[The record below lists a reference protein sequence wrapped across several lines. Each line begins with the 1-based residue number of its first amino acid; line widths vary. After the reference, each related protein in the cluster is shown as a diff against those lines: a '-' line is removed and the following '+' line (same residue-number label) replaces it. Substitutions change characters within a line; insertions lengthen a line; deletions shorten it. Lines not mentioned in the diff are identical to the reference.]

1 MAGFKR
7 ASKAAA
13 KLRLGLIGPAG
24 SGKTYTALRI
34 AAGLGGKIA
43 VVDTERG
50 SASLYA
56 GERGIDFDV
65 IELDTYEVERF
76 IEAIKDAASGGYATI
91 IIDSLSHAWAG
102 KGGILEFVDKSA
114 KRNSGGGNFGAWRD
128 ATPRHNALVD
138 AILGAPLHVICTLRS
153 KVEYVV
159 ENVGGRNQVRKVGL
173 QPVQRDGLEYEFTV
187 VGDVTQEHD
196 LIVTKT
202 RAAFLKDAVIRE
214 AGEDLG
220 QQLAAWLADGDTPA
234 PQAAPVQPTSAV
246 SLEARPVGSCFD
258 EIAQEIAESTDPAW
272 LKQTIGSL
280 LDGNP
285 PTMSVIQRGKLS
297 QMATRRL
304 CDLTGSDLHGFPC
317 KKRSQEPAAPP
328 AQPATTDELPLPER
342 IAESIRTAKSDRT
355 LKKILAR
362 LDVLVAEDQ
371 IDGNQWSTLTD
382 AANTRLA
389 SITGEVASA

>member
-1 MAGFKR
+1 MSGFKR
-7 ASKAAA
+7 ATKAAA

-43 VVDTERG
+43 VIDTERG

-65 IELDTYEVERF
+65 IELGTYEVEHF
-76 IEAIKDAASGGYATI
+76 IDAIKAAAEGGYATVV
-91 IIDSLSHAWAG
+91 IDSLSHAWAG
-102 KGGILEFVDKSA
+102 KGGILEFVDNA
-114 KRNSGGGNFGAWRD
+114 GKRSQGGGNFGAWRD
-128 ATPRHNALVD
+128 ATPRHNRLVD

-220 QQLAAWLADGDTPA
+220 RQLSGWLSSGEASPPTTSAGTSPVATPA
-234 PQAAPVQPTSAV
+234 ASRETRPAVSHNDDAPLAIRVATHIAQAANVRTLGRIGDRIDALASEGQLTAD
-246 SLEARPVGSCFD
+246 EA
-258 EIAQEIAESTDPAW
+258 A
-272 LKQTIGSL
+272 
-280 LDGNP
+280 
-285 PTMSVIQRGKLS
+285 
-297 QMATRRL
+297 
-304 CDLTGSDLHGFPC
+304 DLTAAIDRRHAELEP
-317 KKRSQEPAAPP
+317 QEVGN
-328 AQPATTDELPLPER
+328 AQ
-342 IAESIRTAKSDRT
+342 AK
-355 LKKILAR
+355 
-362 LDVLVAEDQ
+362 
-371 IDGNQWSTLTD
+371 G
-382 AANTRLA
+382 
-389 SITGEVASA
+389 

>member
-1 MAGFKR
+1 MSGFKK
-7 ASKAAA
+7 ATKAAA

-34 AAGLGGKIA
+34 AHGLGGRIA

-76 IEAIKDAASGGYATI
+76 IDAIKDAAAGGYSTI

-102 KGGILEFVDKSA
+102 KGGILEFVDKA
-114 KRNSGGGNFGAWRD
+114 GKRNTGGGNFGAWRD

-196 LIVTKT
+196 LLVTKT

-214 AGEDLG
+214 AGEELG
-220 QQLAAWLADGDTPA
+220 QQLSAWLADGEVAPPPA
-234 PQAAPVQPTSAV
+234 PTPSV
-246 SLEARPVGSCFD
+246 AREPRPADAEKPLVDVIRDS
-258 EIAQEIAESTDPAW
+258 IAT
-272 LKQTIGSL
+272 
-280 LDGNP
+280 
-285 PTMSVIQRGKLS
+285 
-297 QMATRRL
+297 AT
-304 CDLTGSDLHGFPC
+304 
-317 KKRSQEPAAPP
+317 
-328 AQPATTDELPLPER
+328 
-342 IAESIRTAKSDRT
+342 SDRT
-355 LKKILAR
+355 LRRIVKR
-362 LDVLVAEDQ
+362 LDELVAEDQ
-371 IDGNQWSTLTD
+371 VTGDQWSELTD
-382 AANTRLA
+382 AANARLA
-389 SITGEVASA
+389 SLTGEVASA

>member
-1 MAGFKR
+1 MSGFKR
-7 ASKAAA
+7 ATKAAA

-34 AAGLGGKIA
+34 AHGLGGRIA

-56 GERGIDFDV
+56 GERGIGFDV

-76 IEAIKDAASGGYATI
+76 IDAIKDAAAGGYSTI

-102 KGGILEFVDKSA
+102 KGGILEFVDKA
-114 KRNSGGGNFGAWRD
+114 GKRNTGGGNFGAWRD

-196 LIVTKT
+196 LLVTKT

-214 AGEDLG
+214 AGEELG
-220 QQLAAWLADGDTPA
+220 QQLSAWLADG
-234 PQAAPVQPTSAV
+234 
-246 SLEARPVGSCFD
+246 ERPETQSHASVGSV
-258 EIAQEIAESTDPAW
+258 PANQRTA
-272 LKQTIGSL
+272 KPD
-280 LDGNP
+280 DGASP
-285 PTMSVIQRGKLS
+285 RGVPAHG
-297 QMATRRL
+297 MV
-304 CDLTGSDLHGFPC
+304 SDD
-317 KKRSQEPAAPP
+317 K
-328 AQPATTDELPLPER
+328 PLPETIR
-342 IAESIRTAKSDRT
+342 DAIATAKSDRT
-355 LKKILAR
+355 LRKILAR

-371 IDGNQWSTLTD
+371 ITGNEWSELTD
-382 AANTRLA
+382 QANARLA
-389 SITGEVASA
+389 SLTGEVASA